1 MRDLV
6 YFIAASID
14 GLIADPTGDFSR
26 FPVDP
31 ATLAVLFER
40 YPETCPTHVRAAL
53 GITAEPRRFD
63 TVIMGSGTFAPG
75 LDAGLIGGAYPHLR
89 QVVATHRA
97 LDPADGVET
106 VAGDSASILA
116 RVAELKAEPGRD
128 IWLAGGGDLAAQ
140 LMPLIDEVQVKVN
153 PLVLGDGIPLFGRR
167 GAAASGPSANP
178 AADLAAASLARDLSL
193 VSSEPL
199 PGGVVLNTYRSAA

>member
-6 YFIAASID
+6 YYIATSID
-14 GLIADPTGDFSR
+14 GFIADPDGDFSR

-53 GITAEPRRFD
+53 GVTAEPRRFD

-75 LDAGLIGGAYPHLR
+75 LDAGLTGGAYPHLR

-106 VAGDSASILA
+106 IDGDVLA

-128 IWLAGGGDLAAQ
+128 IWLAGGGDLSAQ

-153 PLVLGDGIPLFGRR
+153 PIVLGDGIPLFGRR
-167 GAAASGPSANP
+167 VTGTSAPSAEP
-178 AADLAAASLARDLSL
+178 AAGSTATSIARDLSL